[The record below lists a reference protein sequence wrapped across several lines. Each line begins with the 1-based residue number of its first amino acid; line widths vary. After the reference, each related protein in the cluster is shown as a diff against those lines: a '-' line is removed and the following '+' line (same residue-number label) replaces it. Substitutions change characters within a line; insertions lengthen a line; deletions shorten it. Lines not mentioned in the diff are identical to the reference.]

1 MKGKKFSAILCFVL
15 ALMYAQCVFAD
26 SGDITITTASL
37 PPAGAG
43 QNYSQ
48 TLGADGSPTSWAI
61 SSGDL
66 PAGLTLSDAGIISGT
81 VSTDDIIPQLP
92 RVTSSSLRPPMSQG
106 TRRQKHSRL
115 TFTSRS
121 QSQQLRS
128 LTLKSEFHMT
138 QNLRLQGL
146 TRQNG
151 E

>member
-66 PAGLTLSDAGIISGT
+66 PAGLTLSEAGIISGT
-81 VSTDDIIPQLP
+81 VSTYAVEHNSPAPKGYVFI
-92 RVTSSSLRPPMSQG
+92 VTASNESG
-106 TRRQKHSRL
+106 KN
-115 TFTSRS
+115 
-121 QSQQLRS
+121 
-128 LTLKSEFHMT
+128 TLD
-138 QNLRLQGL
+138 
-146 TRQNG
+146 
-151 E
+151 